1 MSTLRSPNDV
11 ENTTW
16 WLNQDE
22 FAPVQ
27 ENADNGH

>member
-1 MSTLRSPNDV
+1 MSTLRSSDDV
-11 ENTTW
+11 ESTAW

-22 FAPVQ
+22 FASVQ